1 MDSVATW
8 LSNTNNCI
16 FIEYCEDP
24 TPGNGSVKATKSPIT
39 TKYYYVSTT
48 VSFTCDSG
56 YKLNG
61 GVSSTC
67 QTNGLWNPSP
77 PTCKQGNE
85 PIKNYT
91 SLLYTIIYYI
101 LSVLKCI

>member
-1 MDSVATW
+1 MDSVASW
-8 LSNTNNCI
+8 LYNTNNCI

-24 TPGNGSVKATKSPIT
+24 TPVNGSVKATKSPIT

-67 QTNGLWNPSP
+67 QANGLWNPSP
-77 PTCKQGNE
+77 PTCSKQGNE
-85 PIKNYT
+85 AIK
-91 SLLYTIIYYI
+91 IILPSYI
-101 LSVLKCI
+101 ILFIIC